1 MTERDKMTELW
12 DKIERDAAREQAKKF
27 EQAYDEIAGNVR
39 RMWREIRAGMLD
51 EGVPEDLVDSVVADM
66 VKMLANAGQK

>member
-1 MTERDKMTELW
+1 MTDDNGLAEIW
-12 DKIERDAAREQAKKF
+12 DKIKHDKAREQAQKF

-66 VKMLANAGQK
+66 VRILANAGKR

>member
-1 MTERDKMTELW
+1 MTERDNMTEIW

-66 VKMLANAGQK
+66 VRILANAGKK

>member
-1 MTERDKMTELW
+1 MTERDNITEIW
-12 DKIERDAAREQAKKF
+12 DKIKCDAVREEAKKF

-66 VKMLANAGQK
+66 VKILANAGKK

>member
-1 MTERDKMTELW
+1 MTDDNGWAENW
-12 DKIERDAAREQAKKF
+12 DKIKRDRAREEAKKF

-51 EGVPEDLVDSVVADM
+51 EGVPEDLVDSLVADM
-66 VKMLANAGQK
+66 VRILANAGKR

>member
-1 MTERDKMTELW
+1 MTERYNLAEIW
-12 DKIERDAAREQAKKF
+12 DKIERDAVREEAKKF

-66 VKMLANAGQK
+66 VKILANAGKK

>member
-1 MTERDKMTELW
+1 MTERDNMTEIW
-12 DKIERDAAREQAKKF
+12 DEIKRDAVREEAKKF

-66 VKMLANAGQK
+66 VKILANAGKK

>member
-1 MTERDKMTELW
+1 MTERDNITEIW

-66 VKMLANAGQK
+66 VKILANAGNK

>member
-1 MTERDKMTELW
+1 MTERDNMTEIW

-66 VKMLANAGQK
+66 VKILANAGKK